1 MGIHA
6 PSRLGRQ
13 DRQDSQ
19 STQRS
24 SCHQGPL
31 GMKNSRQR
39 ASFLRCGRWPREKPE
54 PFSYAAWMSACRG
67 ATATFF
73 RGPPF
78 SRTAR
83 QPMRLLPQQDHHH
96 LDSRLE
102 GVAYLNSLT
111 SEVTHNIQYH
121 YRYGQAKEDLPDQVL
136 GFIVNAILIANL
148 HEGPR
153 H

>member
-31 GMKNSRQR
+31 GIKNSRQR

-54 PFSYAAWMSACRG
+54 PFSYAAWMSARRG

-78 SRTAR
+78 SRTAIHMIDHICIS
-83 QPMRLLPQQDHHH
+83 QPNKISDNSSGCYSCYRNLFPPE
-96 LDSRLE
+96 LDKGSMEFLCGNSSVLIMHRVAGTETLWISRSRR
-102 GVAYLNSLT
+102 N
-111 SEVTHNIQYH
+111 
-121 YRYGQAKEDLPDQVL
+121 
-136 GFIVNAILIANL
+136 
-148 HEGPR
+148 
-153 H
+153 